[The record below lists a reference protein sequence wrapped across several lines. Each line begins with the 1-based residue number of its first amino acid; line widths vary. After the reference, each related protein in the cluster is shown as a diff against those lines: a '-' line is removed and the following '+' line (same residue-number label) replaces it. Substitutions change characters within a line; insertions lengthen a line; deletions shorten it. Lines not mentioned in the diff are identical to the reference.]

1 MAGNATAATRFAGP
15 GGTGAEP
22 CASPANPCSF
32 FTAADQAGAVQPGD
46 VVVLAPGEYSDA
58 AGDLGPGGVVNLEEG
73 IDLHGAA
80 GSPRPVIHLIRGNG
94 FGALVVRSLDKVS
107 HIEIETAVSRFGILI
122 ASGRVE
128 DLIVRSS
135 TNGPLT
141 VACFHLDGII
151 RNSACLSSGR
161 DATALGGSPTVG
173 SGVPPRTLELRNVTA
188 RATGTGSRGI
198 EYRISG
204 DLAFNVGASGV
215 IASGKAAD
223 VSVAGFRE
231 TSQTPGA
238 RVTLDLDHSSYATV
252 ETATDAGGGTATV
265 TPAGSGTNID
275 APPLLAADGFHQL
288 PGSPTVDSGTP
299 NPLNPATDIDG
310 EPRVQGAAPDI
321 GADEHDKFRTTTTVS
336 CAPARVRL
344 DEVAVCTTVVI
355 DPSTPPGAP
364 ADTVQLVS
372 DGQGTFPD
380 GPGCDLDPEGA
391 AGEATC
397 TATYVPRAGE
407 GIHRITAAYPGA
419 GRSDPSQGTDLL
431 AVGNRR
437 FAAPGGD
444 GVEPCMDPAHP
455 CSIFTAAD
463 QSGGARAGDEV
474 VLAPGEYSDT
484 AADLGPDGSVL
495 LAEGISLHGRAGEP
509 RPVIE
514 LNSDQAAS
522 GAITIQD
529 GDAVSHLEIVTDV
542 APTNVTMTGGTLE
555 DFIGH
560 SNAPGAIVC
569 RQTGGL
575 IRNSA
580 CLNDGE
586 FGAAIGNLFGAPDSA
601 VFTTRLRN
609 VTAISTGV
617 GSSGIR
623 YNLSTNS
630 ELEVDAKGVIAKGRG
645 RDVAAE
651 ALSQPPRTRG
661 TGAEIRIDLDHSNY
675 ATVRTLTDEGEGIAS
690 ITEPGTSD
698 NVTAPPL
705 LAADGLHQ
713 LPGSPTVDNG
723 ATDDL
728 SSGTDIDGEA
738 RAFSAATDIGADER
752 LAFATSTTV
761 KCLPSA
767 TLLGETVSCVVTAAS
782 AAADPSQ
789 PTGTVELSSNRAGDF
804 LTGRT
809 CTLAAGGPTTSQCA
823 FSYRPSEVAPDH
835 QITAAYAGDETR
847 EPSGESIS
855 IPVSAPPRS
864 GGDPPRSAAPPQTTL
879 GKRPRKKTAQRSALF
894 TFSSDQA
901 NSYFECKLDNRPF
914 RPCASPSK
922 RTVKPGRHTFQ
933 VRAVSAA
940 GPVDPTPAIVS
951 WTVSRPRR

>member
-1 MAGNATAATRFAGP
+1 M
-15 GGTGAEP
+15 
-22 CASPANPCSF
+22 
-32 FTAADQAGAVQPGD
+32 QPGD

-58 AGDLGPGGVVNLEEG
+58 ANDLGPGGAVNLEVG

-80 GSPRPVIHLIRGNG
+80 GSPRPVIRLTRESP
-94 FGALVVRSLDKVS
+94 FGALVVRPLDKVS
-107 HIEIETAVSRFGILI
+107 HIEIETTVSRIGIFV
-122 ASGRVE
+122 ANGRVE

-135 TNGPLT
+135 ANGSTT
-141 VACFHLDGII
+141 VACLHLDGII

-161 DATALGGSPTVG
+161 DATALGSAGTLG

-188 RATGTGSRGI
+188 RATGAGSRGI
-198 EYRISG
+198 EYRVSG
-204 DLAFNVGASGV
+204 DLAFNIGASGV
-215 IASGKAAD
+215 IASGRAAD

-231 TSQTPGA
+231 TPETPGA

-252 ETATDAGGGTATV
+252 ATATDAGGAATV

-275 APPLLAADGFHQL
+275 APPLIAADGFHQL
-288 PGSPTVDSGTP
+288 PGSPTVDSGTL

-310 EPRVQGAAPDI
+310 EPRNQGAAPDI
-321 GADEHDKFRTTTTVS
+321 GVDEHDKFRTTTTVN
-336 CAPARVRL
+336 CAPARIRL
-344 DEVAVCTTVVI
+344 DEVAVCTAVVI

-364 ADTVQLVS
+364 ADAVQLSS

-380 GPGCDLDPEGA
+380 GPGCDLDPAGV

-419 GRSDPSQGTDLL
+419 AGSDPSRGSDPL

-444 GVEPCMDPAHP
+444 GVDPCGDPARP

-474 VLAPGEYSDT
+474 VLEPGVYSDT
-484 AADLGPDGSVL
+484 AGDLGEEGSVL
-495 LAEGISLHGRAGEP
+495 LAQGITLRGVAGEP

-514 LNSDQAAS
+514 LNSDEAAA

-529 GDAVSHLEIVTDV
+529 GDVVSHLEVVTDV

-560 SNAPGAIVC
+560 SNTPGGIVC

-580 CLNDGE
+580 CLKDGE

-630 ELEVDAKGVIAKGRG
+630 ELEVDGKGVIAKGKG

-651 ALSQPPRTRG
+651 ALSQPPKTPG
-661 TGAEIRIDLDHSNY
+661 TGAEIRIRLDHSNY

-713 LPGSPTVDNG
+713 LPGSPTVDKG
-723 ATDDL
+723 VTDDL
-728 SSGTDIDGEA
+728 SSGADIDGEA
-738 RAFSAATDIGADER
+738 RAFSASVDIGADER
-752 LAFATSTTV
+752 LAFATATTV

-767 TLLGETVSCVVTAAS
+767 TLLGETVSCVVTVAS

-789 PTGTVELSSNRAGDF
+789 PTGTVEISSNRAGDF

-809 CTLAAGGPTTSQCA
+809 CKLAAGSPTTSQCA
-823 FSYRPSEVAPDH
+823 FSYRPSEVAPGH
-835 QITAAYAGDETR
+835 EITASYPGDASR
-847 EPSGESIS
+847 EPSNASIS
-855 IPVSAPPRS
+855 IPVSSPPQPPRS
-864 GGDPPRSAAPPQTTL
+864 GGDPPRSAGPPQTTL
-879 GKRPRKKTAQRSALF
+879 GKRPRRKTAQRSALF

-922 RTVKPGRHTFQ
+922 RTVKPGRHSFQ
-933 VRAVSAA
+933 VRAVSAT
-940 GPVDPTPAIVS
+940 GPVDPTPAIFS